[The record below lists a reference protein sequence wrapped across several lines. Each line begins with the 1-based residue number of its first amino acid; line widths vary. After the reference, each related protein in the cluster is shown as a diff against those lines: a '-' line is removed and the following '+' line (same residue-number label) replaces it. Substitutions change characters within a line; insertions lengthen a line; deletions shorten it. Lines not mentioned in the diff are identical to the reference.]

1 MPSRWYS
8 GGSCL
13 VTPMT
18 QGDLEPV
25 MAIEAQ
31 TVGPWSE
38 RQLADELQQPSGWQF
53 VARPASGAGV
63 VGYICGRTVAAE
75 AEILKIAVAPAWR
88 SHGVGSR
95 LMTHVLGYLAGRKVE
110 RCHLELRRSNGPAL
124 QLYKKFEFKET
135 ATRRN
140 YYADPLEDAI
150 VMTRKLSAPRGTH

>member
-1 MPSRWYS
+1 MPNRWCS
-8 GGSCL
+8 GRHCR
-13 VTPMT
+13 VMPMT
-18 QGDLEPV
+18 EGDLEPV

-31 TVGPWSE
+31 TVGPWSGK
-38 RQLADELQQPSGWQF
+38 QLADELQQPFGWQF
-53 VARPASGAGV
+53 VARTASGEGI

-75 AEILKIAVAPAWR
+75 AEILKVAVVPAWR

-95 LMTHVLGYLAGRKVE
+95 LITHVLHFLADRKVE

-124 QLYKKFEFKET
+124 QLYKKFKFKQT

-150 VMTRKLSAPRGTH
+150 VMTRKFSTPRGTH